1 MNDFPKTGKIQ
12 NGFFKARVFP
22 YCGKFREEVT
32 VGPEY
37 GVDLSV
43 IDIHNGMA
51 MLLTSDPLSLIPTL
65 GLRESA
71 WLSVQLMA
79 NDMATSGFGPMYAQ
93 FTLNLPNTL
102 GADDFEQYWKFIH
115 EYCDQLGIA
124 ITGGH
129 TGCYDGLTS
138 TVAGGGTMIT
148 VAPNNDVITSKGAQP
163 GDMIIMTKE
172 CALLATAILSL
183 SFPET
188 VKKKCG
194 VEVYNKGCDLFYQ
207 TSAVQAGLIA
217 GEVGRQSK
225 GVTAMHDITEGGIMG
240 ALYEL
245 AHASACGLIVDNSKI
260 PIGDVQLQVGH
271 AFGID
276 PTCCVGAGSMII
288 TAKHKA
294 GEYLLSR
301 LQEAGIP
308 AQVIGTV
315 VERLQGVTITHGDQI
330 ANLDQ
335 VLVDPYWNAFF
346 NAYREGWK

>member
-12 NGFFKARVFP
+12 NSFFKDRVFP
-22 YCGKFREEVT
+22 YCGKFRREVT
-32 VGPEY
+32 VGPQY
-37 GVDLSV
+37 GVDVSV
-43 IDIHNGMA
+43 VELHNGMA

-79 NDMATSGFGPMYAQ
+79 NDMATSGFAPMYAQ

-102 GADDFEQYWKFIH
+102 GADDFAQYWKYIH
-115 EYCDQLGIA
+115 EYCHHLGIA

-148 VAPNNDVITSKGAQP
+148 VAPINDIITSKGAQP
-163 GDMIIMTKE
+163 GNVVIMTKQS
-172 CALLATAILSL
+172 ALLATAILSL

-188 VKKKCG
+188 VKNKCG
-194 VEVYNKGCDLFYQ
+194 VEVFKKGCDLFYQ
-207 TSAVQAGLIA
+207 TSAVTAGLIA
-217 GEVGRQSK
+217 GEIGRQSK
-225 GVTAMHDITEGGIMG
+225 GVTAMHDVTEGGIMG

-245 AHASACGLIVDNSKI
+245 AQASACGLTIDVNKI
-260 PIGDVQLQVGH
+260 PVGDVQLQVGR

-276 PTCCVGAGSMII
+276 PTYCVGAGSMII
-288 TAKHKA
+288 AAKQET
-294 GEYLLSR
+294 GEHVLSSLR
-301 LQEAGIP
+301 EAGIH
-308 AQVIGTV
+308 AHVIGTV
-315 VERLQGVTITHGDQI
+315 VEREMGVTIVHGDKI
-330 ANLDQ
+330 SALHQ
-335 VLVDPYWNAFF
+335 VSVDPYWDAFF

>member
-12 NGFFKARVFP
+12 NSFFKARVFP
-22 YCGKFREEVT
+22 YCGRFRKEVT
-32 VGPEY
+32 VGPQY
-37 GVDLSV
+37 GVDISV
-43 IDIHNGMA
+43 VDISNGMA

-102 GADDFEQYWKFIH
+102 DADDFSQYWKYIH
-115 EYCDQLGIA
+115 EFCHQLGIA

-148 VAPNNDVITSKGAQP
+148 VAPIDDVITSKGAQP
-163 GDMIIMTKE
+163 GNVVIMTKE

-188 VKKKCG
+188 VKNKCG
-194 VEVYNKGCDLFYQ
+194 IEVFNKGCDLFYQ
-207 TSAVQAGLIA
+207 TSAVTAGLIS
-217 GEVGRQSK
+217 GKIGRQSK
-225 GVTAMHDITEGGIMG
+225 GVTAMHDVTEGGIMG

-245 AHASACGLIVDNSKI
+245 AHSSACGLKIDRSRI
-260 PIGDVQLQVGH
+260 PIGDVQSQVGR
-271 AFGID
+271 AFGVD

-288 TAKHKA
+288 TARPEAVEH
-294 GEYLLSR
+294 LLTNLR
-301 LQEAGIP
+301 EADIP
-308 AQVIGTV
+308 AHVIGTV
-315 VERLQGVTITHGDQI
+315 VEQELGVTIGNEDQI
-330 ANLDQ
+330 APLNQ
-335 VLVDPYWNAFF
+335 VLVDPYWDAFF